1 MKKSFFIAVA
11 VSLML
16 ICAPVVQAGCHYVNG
31 VEGIK
36 AATIPPPGFYYRM
49 YNVYLANDEYKDD
62 HGNES
67 GDFDLDVFCQAHRFI
82 WVADYQL
89 LGADF
94 FADIGIPLVYTNIR
108 MGAGDVTW
116 VDENQFGMGDI
127 LLEPFALA
135 WHGPR
140 YDAAVALGVYLPVGR
155 YNVNKPNASPG
166 KNYWTG
172 ITQFGGTLYLDK
184 EKKWSVS
191 LLARYEINS
200 ENSETELTRGDFFSL
215 EWGLGSKLGQG
226 WEIGV
231 AGYSEWQV
239 TDDSGNGATENR
251 TQLSAV
257 GPEINYFLV
266 PLKTNMTLRYLKQFG
281 AKNTSEGSM
290 AILTLTYVF

>member
-127 LLEPFALA
+127 LLEPLP
-135 WHGPR
+135 WHGMARAMMPPLR
-140 YDAAVALGVYLPVGR
+140 LVFTCRLAGTTSISRMLLREKITGR
-155 YNVNKPNASPG
+155 V
-166 KNYWTG
+166 
-172 ITQFGGTLYLDK
+172 
-184 EKKWSVS
+184 
-191 LLARYEINS
+191 
-200 ENSETELTRGDFFSL
+200 
-215 EWGLGSKLGQG
+215 
-226 WEIGV
+226 
-231 AGYSEWQV
+231 
-239 TDDSGNGATENR
+239 
-251 TQLSAV
+251 
-257 GPEINYFLV
+257 
-266 PLKTNMTLRYLKQFG
+266 
-281 AKNTSEGSM
+281 
-290 AILTLTYVF
+290 